1 SFANWIRKW
10 DTIHHPIAVH
20 TDPDDQKIYE
30 QILAG
35 GSASAWL
42 TSTSL
47 QVHSNYNPAT
57 EAAHDLFARHAR
69 AIDVHIDE
77 QGTPMRGLDANNHDD
92 MRKLVLWDV
101 LLSAGN
107 IAWYCGYHDLP
118 VGGDIRLEN
127 FRTRESMWLAS
138 RHARELLESL
148 PFSRMEPRD
157 DLVVH
162 ETVSS
167 RYGDAEV
174 FADVGHAY
182 VVYYA

>member
-1 SFANWIRKW
+1 
-10 DTIHHPIAVH
+10 
-20 TDPDDQKIYE
+20 
-30 QILAG
+30 
-35 GSASAWL
+35 
-42 TSTSL
+42 
-47 QVHSNYNPAT
+47 
-57 EAAHDLFARHAR
+57 
-69 AIDVHIDE
+69 
-77 QGTPMRGLDANNHDD
+77 
-92 MRKLVLWDV
+92 
-101 LLSAGN
+101 AGN

-148 PFSRMEPRD
+148 PFSRIEPRD

-182 VVYYA
+182 VVYYADASHTGRIDLRAAPASRVFEGRWFAPKTGTWAGARFTRNGGQIATLPG